1 MVLHLPKDTLLH
13 SNNTALHL
21 HNNTDTRAR
30 NHPSTTTTANLRR
43 RLNSMDTI
51 RARHH
56 HSSTATMGRHLRNKH
71 NSLLVQA

>member
-1 MVLHLPKDTLLH
+1 MALHLPKDTLLH

-56 HSSTATMGRHLRNKH
+56 HNSTATMDRHLRNNH